1 MVLVGER
8 GQAKRGDLQM
18 GRQRPFF
25 FSFGNVSAVIFVFIF
40 F

>member
-25 FSFGNVSAVIFVFIF
+25 SFGNVSAVIFVFIF